1 MSFNHLQK
9 VKVFVE
15 NLEIGMFVSSL
26 DKPWEDSSFLMQGIE
41 LNDQSDIDAVKSEC
55 KHVFIDF
62 KSDIQFKEFKLKTSV
77 SSSYQEKILSQK
89 QMKNFDL
96 RKHTKSAR
104 ISHKKSSSA
113 VKTVLDRVMLG
124 EDFDSYSVKS
134 AVKNMVKEVFSNE
147 EAMMMMTMLKGERD
161 SVAQHSLNVSIL
173 SIGFARFLGF
183 SEQQIEEIG
192 IGALLHDIGKVK
204 IDKNLL
210 DKEDSLSDKE
220 MQQLC
225 MHPQYSYRILQKKT
239 DLPPSV
245 IDIAV
250 SHHERLGGQGYP
262 RGLKAE
268 QISRRVQVVSIMD
281 TFESLTSDQPYRSA
295 ISVVEAYKVLMQ
307 DKNIKFDE
315 RLVLKFIEWRGIYPA
330 GTIVEMKNGEVGIV
344 VSGNRKGNKLK
355 PKVLLVLDEQK
366 KPRKTRLIDLSFI
379 QTDAES
385 NPYVIFKAFE
395 TEAFG
400 VSVGK
405 YLEEGLIITPTR

>member
-26 DKPWEDSSFLMQGIE
+26 DKPWQESCFLMQGIE
-41 LNDQSDIDAVKSEC
+41 LNDQSDIDEVKREC

-62 KSDIQFKEFKLKTSV
+62 KSDAQFKEFKLKTTV
-77 SSSYQEKILSQK
+77 STTYKEKILSQK
-89 QMKNFDL
+89 QIKNFDL
-96 RKHTKSAR
+96 KKHTKSAR
-104 ISHKKSSSA
+104 SSHKKSSST
-113 VKTVLDRVMLG
+113 VKSVLDKVMLG

-147 EAMMMMTMLKGERD
+147 EAMMMMIMLKGEHD
-161 SVAQHSLNVSIL
+161 QVAQHSLNVSIL

-183 SEQQIEEIG
+183 TEPQIEEIG
-192 IGALLHDIGKVK
+192 IGALLHDIGKVR
-204 IDKNLL
+204 IDKDLL
-210 DKEDSLSDKE
+210 EKKETLSDEE
-220 MQQLC
+220 MKKLC
-225 MHPQYSYRILQKKT
+225 MHPQYSYQILQKKT

-250 SHHERLGGQGYP
+250 CHHERLGGQGYP

-268 QISRRVQVVSIMD
+268 QISRRAQLVSIMD
-281 TFESLTSDQPYRSA
+281 TFESLTSDQPYRPA
-295 ISVVEAYKVLMQ
+295 ISVVESYKVLMQ
-307 DKNIKFDE
+307 DKNVKFDE
-315 RLVLKFIEWRGIYPA
+315 KLVLKFIEWRGIYPA

-355 PKVLLVLDEQK
+355 PKVLLVLDEKK

-400 VSVGK
+400 VSVSK

>member
-9 VKVFVE
+9 VKVLVE

-26 DKPWEDSSFLMQGIE
+26 DKPWEESPFLMQGVE
-41 LNDQSDIDAVKSEC
+41 LNNQSDVDAIKGEC

-62 KSDIQFKEFKLKTSV
+62 KDDTQFKEFKLKTSV
-77 SSSYQEKILSQK
+77 STSYKEKILSQK
-89 QMKNFDL
+89 QIKNFDL
-96 RKHTKSAR
+96 KKHTKSAHR
-104 ISHKKSSSA
+104 SHNNGRSA
-113 VKTVLDRVMLG
+113 VKTVLDKVMLG

-147 EAMMMMTMLKGERD
+147 EAMMMMIMLKGERD
-161 SVAQHSLNVSIL
+161 NVAQHSLNVSIL

-183 SEQQIEEIG
+183 TEPQIEEIG

-204 IDKNLL
+204 IDKKLL
-210 DKEDSLSDKE
+210 DKKGKLSEQE
-220 MQQLC
+220 MQKLC
-225 MHPQYSYRILQKKT
+225 MHPQYSYQILQKKT

-250 SHHERLGGQGYP
+250 CHHERLGGQGYP

-268 QISRRVQVVSIMD
+268 QISRRAQLVSVMD
-281 TFESLTSDQPYRSA
+281 TFESLTCDQPYRPA
-295 ISVVEAYKVLMQ
+295 LSVVESYKILMQ
-307 DKNIKFDE
+307 DKNVKFDE
-315 RLVLKFIEWRGIYPA
+315 KLVLKFIEWRGIYPA

-366 KPRKTRLIDLSFI
+366 KPRKTRLVDLSFI

-400 VSVGK
+400 VSVSK